1 MPSHAA
7 GSTQPYGTPMS
18 NNFDWEDNTEE
29 DNE

>member
-7 GSTQPYGTPMS
+7 GSTQPYGTPM
-18 NNFDWEDNTEE
+18 NNLDWDDETEE